1 MTIRLVYNNF
11 FKYLKHPNDEECIL
25 TNIDKL
31 KICSYL
37 YLLNLIAIVILV
49 SILHIFE
56 ATHLLEP
63 RQHQV
68 EDLLI
73 HKSLLVSFILV
84 GIIGPVIEELIFR
97 LPLRYQ
103 YNYIFKAIFS
113 LAAGLGRLTS
123 EQEESIITN
132 FRQKYFGWFFYP
144 MAILFGCI
152 HISNY
157 QGYNEL
163 LLWIPLLTSIQF
175 IAGLFLGYIRVQFGL
190 IWSILFHSFNNFIFV
205 GIAICSMH
213 SFKGYQSSTNTYFVS
228 IQPTA
233 SSSSKNINA
242 YLRRITPDTISVHNT
257 PANDIICTLNG
268 TSSKYVKSSSL
279 MPIDIDFYMK
289 RKQQNTD
296 LSRKLLLQE
305 MQRALK
311 ISITH
316 RKKNVSVQEAYIGDP
331 VRYNK
336 GKLTCGDCQA
346 STLRRT
352 CRLIDVLY
360 PEQFIISSDT
370 IHKLAFNIKTSE
382 SFADLK
388 KRLYDEYGIS
398 FRTVSKDIEFLII
411 EKESL

>member
-1 MTIRLVYNNF
+1 MNIKLVYNNF
-11 FKYLKHPNDEECIL
+11 FNYLKHPKDEECTS
-25 TNIDKL
+25 TNIHKL
-31 KICSYL
+31 KVCSYL

-73 HKSLLVSFILV
+73 HKSLFVSLILV
-84 GIIGPVIEELIFR
+84 GILGPVIEELIFR

-113 LAAGLGRLTS
+113 LAAGLGRLTP

-152 HISNY
+152 HISNF

-163 LLWIPLLTSIQF
+163 LLWMPLLTSIQF

-190 IWSILFHSFNNFIFV
+190 IWSIFFHSFNNFIFV

-233 SSSSKNINA
+233 SSSSNNINA
-242 YLRRITPDTISVHNT
+242 GLRRITLDTISFRSI
-257 PANDIICTLNG
+257 PANDIICILSQ
-268 TSSKYVKSSSL
+268 TSSKYVKSNSM

-289 RKQQNTD
+289 HKQQNTY
-296 LSRKLLLQE
+296 LSPKLLVRE
-305 MQRALK
+305 IQRALK
-311 ISITH
+311 ISITR
-316 RKKNVSVQEAYIGDP
+316 RKKNVNVLEAYISDP

-336 GKLTCGDCQA
+336 AKTSDCNSNL
-346 STLRRT
+346 STLKQT
-352 CRLIDVLY
+352 CHWIDMMY
-360 PEQFIISSDT
+360 SEQFITSSDT
-370 IHKLAFNIKTSE
+370 IHKLAFSTNSTE
-382 SFADLK
+382 SFANLK

-398 FRTVSKDIEFLII
+398 FRNVNKELEFLMID
-411 EKESL
+411 KESL